1 MKKKILFWINSGTMN
16 IFGLAKYLQND
27 MDAEFFAIYD
37 VTDRPKK
44 FFQEQ
49 KLVNFQKI
57 WFYHDFIQKK
67 TNTDLDYLKEFEC
80 KYGINLLNLAYSER
94 IFLYNEFY
102 KFSNNEILS
111 ILEQESKNF
120 EKILD
125 DIKPDYIIMVT
136 PYFHHDS
143 IFFNLCKSKG
153 ITVLDLGLTRFP
165 NRCVISFDKI
175 KEKYDDFKISN
186 KTRTFDEL
194 RNYRTKNSSFSKDV
208 HLMSGEFKSSKYD
221 FLSAGLEYFF
231 GENENV
237 RTHYT
242 YQGRS
247 KLKVLLNYLLDKIR
261 IKARKK
267 FIEKYFKMDF
277 TENRKFILFTLQVN
291 AESAV
296 LLDAPFYINQIE
308 VVRNISKS
316 MPADHLLLVKEHPAS
331 FVRSWRS
338 VGEYKE
344 LRNIPGVVLIHPS
357 ANSQELMKKSSLVIS
372 ICGSSSLDAQF
383 LEKPSIIFA
392 DTNFSM
398 IPSIQKVKE
407 IEKLPELIKQTISR
421 RIEPK
426 EIEKYIQFV
435 EKKSFEYNQILHGQ
449 EMQKFLYHGGVL
461 VDVSDLPN
469 KMNVFLE
476 NTKPRFQQLK
486 NAYLECIQKDL

>member
-1 MKKKILFWINSGTMN
+1 MRKKILFWINSGTMN

-153 ITVLDLGLTRFP
+153 ITVLDLDQTRFP

-194 RNYRTKNSSFSKDV
+194 RNYRTKNSSFSKDAY
-208 HLMSGEFKSSKYD
+208 LMSGNVKSSKYD

-267 FIEKYFKMDF
+267 FIDKYFKMDF

-291 AESAV
+291 AENAI

-331 FVRSWRS
+331 FLRSWRS

-344 LRNIPGVVLIHPS
+344 LRDIPGVVLIHPS

-372 ICGSSSLDAQF
+372 ISGSSSLDAQF
-383 LEKPSIIFA
+383 LEKPSILFA

-486 NAYLECIQKDL
+486 NAYLGCIQKDL